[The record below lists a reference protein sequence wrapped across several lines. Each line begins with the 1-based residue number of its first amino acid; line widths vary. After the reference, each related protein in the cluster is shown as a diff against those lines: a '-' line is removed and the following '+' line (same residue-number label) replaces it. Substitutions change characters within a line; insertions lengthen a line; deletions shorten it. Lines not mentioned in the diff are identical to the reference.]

1 MTPDQDQLDRPASTE
16 SGDVQPMIHEDAL
29 PGHESAL
36 EPKPDW
42 APRYPGSDRL
52 AGKVA
57 IVTGA
62 DSGIGRAVAALF
74 AREGADVAIAYLC
87 EHDDAAETKRIVE
100 AEGRR
105 AIVFAGDLGDK
116 AVCERL
122 VAETVEK
129 LGRLDVLINNAGE
142 QHPDKDIRDISEEQL
157 KRTFQSNIF
166 SMFFMVQA
174 ALPHLREG
182 SAIVNCT
189 SITMYRGSEE
199 LLDYSSTKGAITAFT
214 RSLSQNLVGKGI
226 RVNGVA
232 PGPIWTPLNPMGG
245 ASPEKI
251 ETFGQNTP
259 MKRPGQP
266 NEVAPAF
273 LFLACEDSSYMAG
286 QVLHPNGGTV
296 VNG

>member
-1 MTPDQDQLDRPASTE
+1 MTPDDTE
-16 SGDVQPMIHEDAL
+16 TMAREQAEAVQPMIHEDAL
-29 PGHESAL
+29 PGDEGDL
-36 EPKPDW
+36 DPKPDW
-42 APRYPGSDRL
+42 SPRYPGSGRM

-74 AREGADVAIAYLC
+74 AREGADISIVYLC

-105 AIVFAGDLGDK
+105 AITIAGDLGEK
-116 AVCERL
+116 AHCERV
-122 VAETVEK
+122 VAETVEA
-129 LGRLDVLINNAGE
+129 LGKLDVLINNAGE
-142 QHPDKDIRDISEEQL
+142 QHPDKDIRDITEAQL
-157 KRTFQSNIF
+157 KRTFQSNIY
-166 SMFFMVQA
+166 SMFFLVQA

-182 SAIVNCT
+182 STIVNCT
-189 SITMYRGSEE
+189 SITMYQGAPE

-214 RSLSQNLVGKGI
+214 RSLSQNLVGQGI

-232 PGPIWTPLNPMGG
+232 PGPIWTPLNPSGG
-245 ASPEKI
+245 ASPESM
-251 ETFGQNTP
+251 ESFGESTP